1 MLRRIFWIL
10 AGLCIFAMI
19 SVHLAASQQGA
30 LPDGELVQYVRDA
43 KKAGLSDQQIEKNAV
58 SAGWTA
64 AAVTDAIGM
73 VGKAPASS
81 SETEAKSKPESKSV
95 PSFSESKLSA
105 PAELAKDP
113 VKIPPV
119 PPVPANPSGPASGA
133 PVSGGA
139 PASGAPAG
147 GAPAGAE
154 PAVNRGVPDDYQ
166 IGAGDVLTINVWK
179 EPEAS
184 IPSVVVRPDGKISM
198 PLLKDVGVV
207 GMTPKQVERLIT
219 TSLAKFITGADVTI
233 VVTGINS
240 KKVYLVG
247 AVKKEGP
254 LPYTYRMSVMQ
265 ALSEAG
271 GLTDYAK
278 RKKIYVLRNENGRQ
292 FRLPFDYDAVL
303 KGEHMELNIP
313 LLAGDTVVVPH

>member
-10 AGLCIFAMI
+10 AGLCIFAMVP
-19 SVHLAASQQGA
+19 VHLSASQQGV

-58 SAGWTA
+58 SAGWTE

-73 VGKAPASS
+73 VSKASASRS
-81 SETEAKSKPESKSV
+81 GTEAKSKPESKSV
-95 PSFSESKLSA
+95 PSFSESRLSA
-105 PAELAKDP
+105 PAELAKEP

-119 PPVPANPSGPASGA
+119 PTQPANLSGPS
-133 PVSGGA
+133 S
-139 PASGAPAG
+139 

-198 PLLKDVGVV
+198 PLLKDVAVV

-219 TSLAKFITGADVTI
+219 TSLAKFITGADVTV